1 MWGCDKTKIL
11 LLEKYQLNTDINHI
25 WHIKNRIWIESKA
38 LSLLKLRL
46 LKVQKKKK
54 SLQQCSTPW
63 PKAALPPFW
72 NTYSL
77 DFSIMFKRRL
87 HLLQSHKESCL
98 MKIPKSTDGEGN
110 EPLLLTFLPS
120 SLWTSHFSVWGAE
133 FFGTGQSSHRQAL
146 GVQVRT
152 AEGAPSCLFP
162 LG

>member
-1 MWGCDKTKIL
+1 MWGCEKTKIL
-11 LLEKYQLNTDINHI
+11 ILEKYQLNTDINHI
-25 WHIKNRIWIESKA
+25 WHIKNQIWVESKA

-46 LKVQKKKK
+46 LKMQRKKIA
-54 SLQQCSTPW
+54 SHW
-63 PKAALPPFW
+63 PKAALSPFW

-77 DFSIMFKRRL
+77 GFSIMFKRRL
-87 HLLQSHKESCL
+87 HILQSHKESCL
-98 MKIPKSTDGEGN
+98 MKIPKSTDGEAN

-152 AEGAPSCLFP
+152 AEGAPSCLFL